1 MRANLE
7 INTIACFHFVL
18 LAVYWMRDLKQAPFV
33 SLTFHITACAH
44 VKICTFPRRNLE
56 FEQRFCLIYNNKHKT
71 HVVLHAARCKSNKRC
86 PFCRISSSQIFRL
99 RLSLLFVLFHK
110 LHRVSSLKQIP
121 TDPRPQ
127 VVICVVRRSD
137 VTLCKVTQW
146 KLRAFLGHLFC
157 PYKMLNSLTD
167 FFASERILSVAMKAA
182 QKLNVHSAQAGACL
196 IMRKMKAHL
205 EKQTHNGSHVHVVC
219 LSILSSCSAC
229 DVQQWQWSWQITSPI
244 SSCLYS
250 PLIFQAA
257 ESTCSFVGW
266 ETLPTM
272 DYGAA

>member
-33 SLTFHITACAH
+33 SLTFHITAYAH
-44 VKICTFPRRNLE
+44 VKICTFPRRNVE
-56 FEQRFCLIYNNKHKT
+56 FEQRFCLIHNNKDKT
-71 HVVLHAARCKSNKRC
+71 HVVLHTAGCKSNKRC

-110 LHRVSSLKQIP
+110 LHGVSSLKQIP

-146 KLRAFLGHLFC
+146 KPCAFLGHLFC

-167 FFASERILSVAMKAA
+167 FFACERIPSVAMKAA

-196 IMRKMKAHL
+196 IMRKMKARL

-219 LSILSSCSAC
+219 PSILSSCSAC
-229 DVQQWQWSWQITSPI
+229 DVQEWQWSWQITSPI
-244 SSCLYS
+244 SPHLYS

-257 ESTCSFVGW
+257 ESTWGFVSW

-272 DYGAA
+272 GYEAA